1 MPRQLQSLL
10 RNATHAQHAAI
21 NRHAFIEGLTRPG
34 FPLENYLAL
43 LRSYA
48 ALYRAAEPAI
58 EQWLVSESSSFS
70 YSRRRKL
77 PWLIEDLAYFGT
89 SPSPALYSAPVI
101 NSWGGLV
108 GMLYG
113 IEGSTLG
120 GQVISR
126 SLRVNLG
133 IEKQSGGRF
142 FFSYGEATRLMWDEF
157 LSFAATVATDQ
168 KTLSE
173 AQQASQA
180 CFAMFERALD
190 DAQSQVEESSSGLA

>member
-10 RNATHAQHAAI
+10 REATHAQHAAI
-21 NRHAFIEGLTRPG
+21 NRHAFIEGLTKPG

-48 ALYRAAEPAI
+48 ALYRAVEPAI
-58 EQWLVSESSSFS
+58 EQWLTSESSCFS
-70 YSRRRKL
+70 YSQRRKF
-77 PWLIEDLAYFGT
+77 PWLLEDLAYFGA
-89 SPSPALYSAPVI
+89 SPSTALHPVPPI
-101 NSWGGLV
+101 NSWGSLV
-108 GMLYG
+108 GMLYA

-126 SLRVNLG
+126 SLRANLG

-168 KTLSE
+168 QTLSQ
-173 AQQASQA
+173 AQQASQS
-180 CFAMFERALD
+180 CFAMFARALD
-190 DAQSQVEESSSGLA
+190 DAQSQVADGSPG